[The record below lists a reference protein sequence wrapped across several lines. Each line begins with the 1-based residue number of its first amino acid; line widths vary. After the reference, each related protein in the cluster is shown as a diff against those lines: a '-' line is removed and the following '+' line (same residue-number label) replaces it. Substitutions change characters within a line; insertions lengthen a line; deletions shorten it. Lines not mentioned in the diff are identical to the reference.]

1 MLKREKNNIWKNEW
15 KNMEGKRMKQKTWR
29 MKEEQVRHAS
39 FLESQL
45 WIYLDTENE
54 ERMLYII
61 KYRNQ
66 LLRNR
71 RRNK

>member
-1 MLKREKNNIWKNEW
+1 
-15 KNMEGKRMKQKTWR
+15 MEGKRMKKKTWR
-29 MKEEQVRHAS
+29 IKKEQVRHAS
-39 FLESQL
+39 FRESQL

-54 ERMLYII
+54 ERMLCII
-61 KYRNQ
+61 KYRKQ

>member
-1 MLKREKNNIWKNEW
+1 MEKWKKKYGRKKNE
-15 KNMEGKRMKQKTWR
+15 KENMDNEKK
-29 MKEEQVRHAS
+29 QVRHAS

-54 ERMLYII
+54 ERMLCII
-61 KYRNQ
+61 TYGKQ

>member
-1 MLKREKNNIWKNEW
+1 MLKREKIAYGKMKEKIWKEKEW
-15 KNMEGKRMKQKTWR
+15 KRKHGEWKK
-29 MKEEQVRHAS
+29 QVRHAS

-54 ERMLYII
+54 EIMLCII
-61 KYRNQ
+61 KYRKQ